1 MRRAD
6 ELETSGRLDAAAPL
20 VEEIERRL
28 AEVEVEI
35 GRLLAD
41 ANTKSTKDT
50 KPLS

>member
-1 MRRAD
+1 
-6 ELETSGRLDAAAPL
+6 LGTSGRLDAAAPL